1 MLFTYVYK
9 CDFCYCSVA
18 KSCPTLL
25 DPMDGSMPA
34 FPVRHHLLEFAQ
46 VLIH

>member
-1 MLFTYVYK
+1 MFIYVDK

-18 KSCPTLL
+18 KSCPTLP
-25 DPMDGSMPA
+25 DPMDCSMPA
-34 FPVRHHLLEFAQ
+34 FPVPQHLLEFAQ